1 MSSPSSQWD
10 MAFSMAPSTIN
21 SPPMAMNNPAQGL
34 QTPVSTQYPI
44 QYGAPTKVTP
54 VAPAQPMPQSQVGG
68 PVVFTARDWQQ
79 SVASVYD
86 PNGLK
91 RRWNSMDLEAEHN
104 SKRQR

>member
-1 MSSPSSQWD
+1 
-10 MAFSMAPSTIN
+10 
-21 SPPMAMNNPAQGL
+21 MAMNNPAQGL